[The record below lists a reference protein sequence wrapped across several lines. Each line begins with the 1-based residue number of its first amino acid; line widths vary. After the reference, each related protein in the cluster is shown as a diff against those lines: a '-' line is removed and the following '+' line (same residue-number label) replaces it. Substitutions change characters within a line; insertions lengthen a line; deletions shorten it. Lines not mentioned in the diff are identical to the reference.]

1 MKHFSAKLKLKGL
14 TTQTA
19 SKKMLY
25 PRSSAGLFCSLDLL
39 GKPSLAFLPQFL
51 LVEMGFDMCL
61 IWVWALIQEVAA
73 ALDIVLKPL
82 QGKNWVHT
90 HPAMASV
97 ESMECLSWNGMSWNV
112 CPVKSWKPGLDL
124 SAQLHSGSSGRRRS
138 HILVW
143 CISQQKQLPCQWLS
157 VIPIFFLIALF
168 LTQPLQVMGNSHLQ
182 HLLSNAFMCPS
193 SCCIEQSQCTHLEL
207 LLFRKFLMSPNM
219 LHPNPGGG

>member
-51 LVEMGFDMCL
+51 LVEMGFGMCL

-73 ALDIVLKPL
+73 ALDTVLKPL

-97 ESMECLSWNGMSWNV
+97 ESMECLS
-112 CPVKSWKPGLDL
+112 C
-124 SAQLHSGSSGRRRS
+124 
-138 HILVW
+138 
-143 CISQQKQLPCQWLS
+143 
-157 VIPIFFLIALF
+157 
-168 LTQPLQVMGNSHLQ
+168 
-182 HLLSNAFMCPS
+182 
-193 SCCIEQSQCTHLEL
+193 
-207 LLFRKFLMSPNM
+207 
-219 LHPNPGGG
+219 